1 MKYDE
6 IIDQVVE
13 ILKGHN
19 GRFVTAY
26 QICQQIEEAHPSL
39 WQRLTSAYPSTD
51 PDVAMGEGTGNY
63 YSPATFVAKAI
74 KHHSNENKCII
85 QEWFSCEGVSFS
97 GVAPGFTGNF
107 VSIWAFRA

>member
-1 MKYDE
+1 
-6 IIDQVVE
+6 
-13 ILKGHN
+13 
-19 GRFVTAY
+19 
-26 QICQQIEEAHPSL
+26 
-39 WQRLTSAYPSTD
+39 
-51 PDVAMGEGTGNY
+51 MGEETGNY

-107 VSIWAFRA
+107 VSIWAFAPNQSINLTGIKRVLKRGKLVGWQVISPWLDKKESNEF